1 MLEKLEKNKILTIA
15 LLWVVL
21 VALYLPSA
29 KAGFVIDAVGVIYNF
44 QHQSFWD
51 FLNTPQS
58 STASLYHFV
67 WLQLCVMYK
76 LFGYNMVLWSITY
89 ITIQSAVAY
98 MLLTVLRNIFSDSG
112 IKNGFAIALCGTLVY
127 ITCPH
132 ISEVLNWKACL
143 HYIITFLSILLVTRW
158 TQLYQHR
165 QMVRYPVLSVLVFIT
180 AIFSLEVFYLIPFF
194 SLTIAL
200 YYRLALGYDKKVF
213 IKTITSFFLPLIVL
227 FGCHFILLYAR
238 YGFFS
243 PHMHNTF
250 AQSLSDYLS
259 KPPKYLLHILALGR
273 YYPVPV
279 KDKLYAAIQS
289 TAFLA
294 MFYSIAAALGIYI
307 LAGFRKFNAY
317 SKVSVLLL
325 VWIVMTIGI
334 LIASPFP
341 ASALLVFY
349 DRYTYFAD
357 GFMYTLLALSL
368 FRWAGA
374 KVATIVLVIYA
385 LINIYFTV
393 KVNTYW
399 KHSAYVSNRLFKE
412 FPDPGNKTVILL
424 SLPENLMGVPMI
436 GAQPDGEFKAMRD
449 MLVGKLPNDN
459 KIYDAASFNMTS
471 KDDGAH
477 VKVTNDSTIQVTLNQ
492 WGTWWWY
499 EGHGGISYET
509 PDYKLDMKDVGHWY
523 ELTLKKPA
531 DQYLILYS
539 VGDRWRV
546 VDMTTPNP

>member
-1 MLEKLEKNKILTIA
+1 MLLNKLEKNKILTFA

-21 VALYLPSA
+21 LVLYLPSA
-29 KAGFVIDAVGVIYNF
+29 KAGLVIDAVGILYNM
-44 QHQSFWD
+44 QHQSLWD

-58 STASLYHFV
+58 ASASLYQFYM
-67 WLQLCVMYK
+67 LQFLVLYK
-76 LFGYNMVLWSITY
+76 LFGYNMLLWSAVFITL
-89 ITIQSAVAY
+89 QSIVAW
-98 MLLTVLRNIFSDSG
+98 MLLTVCRNILADSG
-112 IKNGFAIALCGTLVY
+112 IKNGFTIALCGTLLY
-127 ITCPH
+127 IVCPH
-132 ISEVLNWKACL
+132 ISEVLNWKACQ
-143 HYIITFLSILLVTRW
+143 HYIITLLSILLVTRW
-158 TQLYQHR
+158 TQLYQHK
-165 QMVRYPVLSVLVFIT
+165 QLVRYPVMSGLVFLT
-180 AIFSLEVFYLIPFF
+180 AIFSLEVFYIIPFF
-194 SLTIAL
+194 ALTIAL
-200 YYRLALGYDKKVF
+200 YYRLALGYDKKIFV
-213 IKTITSFFLPLIVL
+213 KTLTSFFVPLMVL
-227 FGCHFILLYAR
+227 FGGYFAVLYAK

-243 PHMHNTF
+243 PHMNNTF
-250 AQSLSDYLS
+250 AQSLSDYLA

-294 MFYSIAAALGIYI
+294 IFYSIAVALGVYI
-307 LAGFRKFNAY
+307 LARFKKFDAY
-317 SKVSVLLL
+317 GKVSVLLL

-341 ASALLVFY
+341 GSALLIFY

-357 GFMYTLLALSL
+357 GFIYILLALLL
-368 FRWAGA
+368 FRWVGA
-374 KVATIVLVIYA
+374 RVAMIVLAVYG
-385 LINIYFTV
+385 LINIYFTA
-393 KVNTYW
+393 KVNRYW

-424 SLPENLMGVPMI
+424 SLPENLMGAPMI

-449 MLVGKLPNDN
+449 MLVGKLPHDN
-459 KIYDAASFNMTS
+459 KIYDVASFNMTT

-477 VKVTNDSTIQVTLNQ
+477 VKVVNDSTIQVTLNQ

-499 EGHGGISYET
+499 EGHGGKSYET
-509 PDYKLDMKDVGHWY
+509 PDYRVDMKDVGHWY

-539 VGDRWRV
+539 SGDRWNV
-546 VDMTTPNP
+546 VKTPNP